1 MKRFFLLMSFFL
13 AAIAVRGDILYWMI
27 DEGSAAEVKPE
38 FTYAMLYME
47 SGSEKI
53 KLATIDGG
61 LKAIRDF
68 QEGGLYAY
76 SAVLT
81 KDPQGF
87 SFFVELCGSDN
98 SLVATS
104 AAMTYS
110 ELASSIYAGSIALP
124 TAMANPALFTAFAIP
139 EPTSGLLVA
148 FGGLLLAL
156 RRRRQV

>member
-27 DEGSAAEVKPE
+27 DEKSAAQQPD

-53 KLATIDGG
+53 KLAEIEGDISEI
-61 LKAIRDF
+61 ASF

-81 KDPQGF
+81 RDPQKF
-87 SFFVELCGSDN
+87 SFFVELCGEEG
-98 SLVATS
+98 LVATS

-110 ELASSIYAGSIALP
+110 DLASSIYAGSIALP

-139 EPTSGLLVA
+139 EPTSGLLLA